1 MEYVKLSGLTLLPE
15 SHASR
20 YGHADLRYA
29 DHFGSTSAAR
39 TQARKISRI
48 LNHYVETLVA
58 EWLPLKRNVLAQLA
72 HRPLLH
78 DWNKVAIEWPPLQD
92 HATAGVMSARG

>member
-1 MEYVKLSGLTLLPE
+1 MELSELSSLTSLPE
-15 SHASR
+15 LHASR

-29 DHFGSTSAAR
+29 DHFGATSAAR

-58 EWLPLKRNVLAQLA
+58 EWFPLKRNALAQLA
-72 HRPLLH
+72 YKIITFTIGTTRM
-78 DWNKVAIEWPPLQD
+78 V
-92 HATAGVMSARG
+92 G